1 MKRLFYGF
9 QVMRM
14 RFIKVFGF
22 VAIFGVLL
30 SNLNGLSSATALAA
44 SLTPE
49 ADYYHVNGGIN
60 NQSQQDQELDLET
73 GANQAE
79 IAADKIYKGL
89 DQTKDFIGKTEQ
101 RKQVIEQAR
110 EHASNRLKEQ
120 SERAKS
126 AESPDSLDP
135 NERNFLKNIQ

>member
-1 MKRLFYGF
+1 MKRLFSYL
-9 QVMRM
+9 QVMKFRLL
-14 RFIKVFGF
+14 KVFGLI
-22 VAIFGVLL
+22 AIFGLLL
-30 SNLNGLSSATALAA
+30 SSLNGLNSATVLAA

-49 ADYYHVNGGIN
+49 ADYYHVNDVN
-60 NQSQQDQELDLET
+60 NPSQQEQELDLET
-73 GANQAE
+73 SANQAE

-89 DQTKDFIGKTEQ
+89 DKTKDFIGKTEP

-110 EHASNRLKEQ
+110 EQASNRLKQQ

-126 AESPDSLDP
+126 AKNPDSLDP